1 MTNENLVQAE
11 TLRQFCIEMLEKAGV
26 PTEDAKIVADLQ
38 VESDLRGVHTHGA
51 IAIVGYINRIKQG
64 GTNPR
69 PNIAIIRE
77 SPCHALV
84 DGDHGLGQLV
94 AFKAMEICVAKAK
107 ESGLATVGAQH
118 SGHFGAAANY
128 CMMALKEDLIGFAIT
143 NAAAVIPPTGGIT
156 GILGTN
162 PISFAIPT
170 DHSYPV
176 VLDIAT
182 SAVAMQK
189 IVQARR
195 EGQKIPLDWGMDKD
209 GKPTDDPQ
217 IALTSGIQPPMAGHK
232 GYGLALMVEVLSA
245 VLTGAR
251 LGKATAPSNWQP
263 NTHINVGHFFA
274 ALNPAI
280 FTPLDEYKTR
290 MELLIKELKGSKLLE
305 GVERIYVPGE
315 IEYEKRDKRL
325 REGIPFPP
333 ATLDRLEQFGKEMG
347 IEMGLRQ
354 H

>member
-1 MTNENLVQAE
+1 MAKENLVQVKA
-11 TLRQFCIEMLEKAGV
+11 LQQFCIEMLEKVGV
-26 PTEDAKIVADLQ
+26 PTEDAEIVADLQ
-38 VESDLRGVHTHGA
+38 VESDLRGIHTHGT

-64 GTNPR
+64 GNNPQ
-69 PNIAIIRE
+69 PNITIIKE

-94 AFKAMEICVAKAK
+94 AFKAMNICISKAK
-107 ESGLATVGAQH
+107 ESGIATVGVQH
-118 SGHFGAAANY
+118 SNHFGAAANY
-128 CMMALKEDLIGFAIT
+128 SMMALKENLIGFAFT
-143 NAAAVIPPTGGIT
+143 NAAAIIPPTGGAT
-156 GILGTN
+156 GIFGTN

-170 DHSYPV
+170 DHSHPV

-182 SAVAMQK
+182 SAVATQK

-195 EGQKIPLDWGMDKD
+195 EGEKIPLGWGMDKD

-251 LGKATAPSNWQP
+251 FGKATAPGNWQP
-263 NTHINVGHFFA
+263 NVTINAGHFFA

-280 FTPLDEYKTR
+280 FMPPDEFKTR
-290 MELLIKELKGSKLLE
+290 MELLIKDIKSSTLMED
-305 GVERIYVPGE
+305 VERIYVPGE
-315 IEYEKRDKRL
+315 IEYEKREQRL
-325 REGIPFPP
+325 KEGIPFPR
-333 ATLDRLEQFGKEMG
+333 ATLDRLEEFGKEMG
-347 IEMGLRQ
+347 IEMRLR
-354 H
+354 